1 MDQLIRTQ
9 TKGIEPKD
17 HDKVHIKIPTKH
29 GIFWEKEYNQDD
41 LIENVISDF
50 KRENSEEIPEEYI
63 SDWKNDNETLNMK
76 TKIRAILTHEIP
88 TLIIDSEHKKNYVNL
103 GKKSIPELVG
113 KPFYDPFE
121 VFIFKKKDK
130 TLKIQKYDND
140 TIEEKNLDDYGAS
153 SAYCNGNNYLFISG
167 GEKKDSEILLDKFW
181 KINLENQEINIIN
194 MPSQKKNH
202 SMVYISLPRESV
214 YIVGGNDLKTF
225 YYDIEN
231 DRIKELHNLNYQRTE
246 PALILISNYL
256 YCIDNVNSKDKS
268 ESFSLERIDITSQN
282 PSWEIITPILPNKFN
297 QKFFGVVESKN
308 NEIIFL
314 GGNMDENENEYNFKY
329 NINSNK
335 IEDTSI
341 PFQEY
346 NFKEKLF
353 LPYKENIDYILPDF
367 NRYHPEVIFFQKNK
381 NKLSSVKYELSKRN
395 EPKISKQLKYYNF
408 NQPSDKDIEG
418 QNSPLINNK
427 DNINI
432 PEKKSDK
439 EGESLEIDD
448 ILNINK
454 NINEQNTFQNPNL
467 IINIDVPK
475 STIEQKI
482 DNQKEFLNQEK
493 GKEEPI
499 NLSSKINLEIQNPEV
514 NTGKI
519 IYPDIRGEFNIE
531 DNHSDIK
538 YTNNP
543 DINKENDFKSKPP
556 ELAAKITSPQT
567 NVNLDIDMNNLN
579 PTINMPNLKTSNLNF
594 NGPEI
599 ISNSKPSDLIKS
611 DNDKSID
618 IKGKKIDIKDSNNI
632 LNGKVNVELPGG
644 IEIKKPELNI
654 NPHEDFFLDGIIV
667 GTKKIKENTSGK
679 VKINEPKINTQ
690 ELKINGNAPDIDIK
704 ASGQKISLKSDFN
717 LCGIIK
723 GTKEKEIKGSNS
735 KANANLNIKN
745 PINTNHKY
753 TSNYMSGIIEGINNS
768 KINFPDV
775 NKNGPNIKSSN
786 INLKGNAPGI
796 NINGPNMNIP
806 FREADINLDKKI
818 NINEN
823 VPNINLDLPKI
834 DGNNNGFDL
843 NGNINA
849 PKVNIKS
856 DINVPDIDINAPKI
870 DIPTTQ
876 IKSQNAEFA
885 TGDIK
890 IQGSN
895 INKEIDF
902 NKNISGGIELNPP
915 NINGKIDNKD
925 NREIKGTIPG
935 LKIKGSQLEG
945 IKSSLKTN
953 VKNTSDFYI
962 SGIIE
967 GINNDPKNMK
977 SSAINIPGLEING
990 PKMELNGKMTG
1001 TNINGP
1007 NIDINGPSTN
1017 LNLKGSSTELYGNVQ
1032 GVNIKEPKLNI
1043 PSNNIEQKDINIGG
1057 NFNVKGKDLNMEGEI
1072 PGIKVDPKI
1081 NIKGQS
1087 ISSSKADFFLS
1098 GIIPPMNN
1106 KKSKIISDSNM
1117 QSAQIS
1123 VKGPN
1128 FENYSKNLNFHGSS
1142 NDRNNFENDLE
1153 IKGSRKLLIDENENN
1168 INIETPKIKINGNT
1182 NLIAPQN
1189 LEIGGS
1195 QMEGSINLINNN
1207 PRKLE
1212 IKKDNEDKKFGINV
1226 NLDSGFKKEDINLGN
1241 LGQEFISSSNK
1252 ETKIVLNSGIFGIY
1266 KKGKGLPIVGS
1277 KNSNFEPSKID
1288 AAGKLEIE
1296 NLNVDNLKSANV
1308 GVNGQKMGERIIE

>member
-1 MDQLIRTQ
+1 MLQLDQMIRSQ
-9 TKGIEPKD
+9 TKGIEPID
-17 HDKVHIKIPTKH
+17 HDKVNIKIPTKY
-29 GIFWEKEYNQDD
+29 GGFWEKEYNQDD

-50 KRENSEEIPEEYI
+50 KRENNEEIPEDYI
-63 SDWKNDNETLNMK
+63 SDWKNDIEPLNMK

-88 TLIIDSEHKKNYVNL
+88 TIIIDSEHKKNYSNL
-103 GKKSIPELVG
+103 GKENIPELVG

-130 TLKIQKYDND
+130 TLKIQKYDSD
-140 TIEEKNLDDYGAS
+140 AIKEKNLDAYGAS

-167 GEKKDSEILLDKFW
+167 GEKKDSDIPVNKFW
-181 KINLENQEINIIN
+181 KINLENQEINVID
-194 MPSQKKNH
+194 MPSPKKNH
-202 SMVYISLPRESV
+202 SMVYISFPRGCV
-214 YIVGGNDLKTF
+214 YIVGGNDLETF
-225 YYDIEN
+225 YYDIESN
-231 DRIKELHNLNYQRTE
+231 KIEKWPYLNYQRTE

-282 PSWEIITPILPNKFN
+282 LKWEIIKPILPIKFN
-297 QKFFGVVESKN
+297 QKFFGVVKSN
-308 NEIIFL
+308 SNEIIFL
-314 GGNMDENENEYNFKY
+314 GGNMEENENEYNFKY
-329 NINSNK
+329 NIDSNK
-335 IEDTSI
+335 IEEDTSI

-353 LPYKENIDYILPDF
+353 LPFKENIDYILPDF

-381 NKLSSVKYELSKRN
+381 NKLSSVKYEPSKKN

-408 NQPSDKDIEG
+408 NQPSDKDIER
-418 QNSPLINNK
+418 QNSSLINNK

-439 EGESLEIDD
+439 EGEPLETDD
-448 ILNINK
+448 IMNINK
-454 NINEQNTFQNPNL
+454 NKNEQNTSVQNPDL
-467 IINIDVPK
+467 MINIEVPK
-475 STIEQKI
+475 SNIEQKI
-482 DNQKEFLNQEK
+482 DNQKEFINQEK
-493 GKEEPI
+493 EKEEQI
-499 NLSSKINLEIQNPEV
+499 NPNLEV

-519 IYPDIRGEFNIE
+519 VYPEIGGEINIE

-543 DINKENDFKSKPP
+543 DINKENDFISKPP
-556 ELAAKITSPQT
+556 ELTAKITSSQP

-599 ISNSKPSDLIKS
+599 ISNSKASDLINNEKPVE
-611 DNDKSID
+611 I
-618 IKGKKIDIKDSNNI
+618 IKEKKIDIKDSNNI
-632 LNGKVNVELPGG
+632 LNGNVKVELPGG
-644 IEIKKPELNI
+644 IEKQKPELNI
-654 NPHEDFFLDGIIV
+654 NSHEDFFLEGIIF
-667 GTKKIKENTSGK
+667 GTKKLKENPSGK
-679 VKINEPKINTQ
+679 VNINGPKINTQ
-690 ELKINGNAPDIDIK
+690 ELIIKGDAPDINIK
-704 ASGQKISLKSDFN
+704 ASDQKFDLKSDFN
-717 LCGIIK
+717 LCGIIE

-735 KANANLNIKN
+735 KANANLNVKN
-745 PINTNHKY
+745 PINPNHKN

-768 KINFPDV
+768 KINVPGV
-775 NKNGPNIKSSN
+775 NINGPNIKSSD

-796 NINGPNMNIP
+796 KINGPNMNIP
-806 FREADINLDKKI
+806 FREADINLDKKNN
-818 NINEN
+818 NIK
-823 VPNINLDLPKI
+823 LDLPKI

-843 NGNINA
+843 NGNINS

-856 DINVPDIDINAPKI
+856 DINAPDININAPKI

-876 IKSQNAEFA
+876 IKNQNLEFA

-895 INKEIDF
+895 INKEIGF
-902 NKNISGGIELNPP
+902 NKNISGGIELNPQ

-925 NREIKGTIPG
+925 NSVIEGIIPG
-935 LKIKGSQLEG
+935 LNFKGSQLKDL
-945 IKSSLKTN
+945 KSNGKFN
-953 VKNTSDFYI
+953 VKNNSDFYF

-967 GINNDPKNMK
+967 GINNDPKNIK
-977 SSAINIPGLEING
+977 SSAINIPGLEINS
-990 PKMELNGKMTG
+990 PIMELNGKMTG

-1007 NIDINGPSTN
+1007 NIDINAPSTN
-1017 LNLKGSSTELYGNVQ
+1017 LNLKGSGTELYGNVQ

-1043 PSNNIEQKDINIGG
+1043 PSNNIEQKNINIGG
-1057 NFNVKGKDLNMEGEI
+1057 NFNVKGKDLNMEGDI
-1072 PGIKVDPKI
+1072 PGIKVDPKV
-1081 NIKGQS
+1081 NIKGPS
-1087 ISSSKADFFLS
+1087 IDSSKADFFMS
-1098 GIIPPMNN
+1098 GIINPMNN

-1128 FENYSKNLNFHGSS
+1128 FENYSKNLNFHGSL

-1168 INIETPKIKINGNT
+1168 INLENPKIKINGNT
-1182 NLIAPQN
+1182 NLLDQQN
-1189 LEIGGS
+1189 IEIGGS
-1195 QMEGSINLINNN
+1195 QMEGAINLINNN

-1212 IKKDNEDKKFGINV
+1212 IKKDIEDNKFGLNV
-1226 NLDSGFKKEDINLGN
+1226 NIDGGFKKGDINLGN
-1241 LGQEFISSSNK
+1241 LGQDFIYNAKK
-1252 ETKIVLNSGIFGIY
+1252 ETKIALNSGISSIN

-1296 NLNVDNLKSANV
+1296 NINVDNLKSANV